1 MRRMIQTVG
10 ILAGVVAL
18 AGLGAVATFAT
29 DTDAQAARAKC
40 SFSNPAHAGDCVEV
54 TEVAKD
60 STARDACTAILNC
73 LNDSR
78 CVKVYCNATNVR
90 QGWKLVAA
98 EALKE

>member
-1 MRRMIQTVG
+1 MVRTAG
-10 ILAGVVAL
+10 ILAGGAVL
-18 AGLGAVATFAT
+18 AGFGTGANLAT
-29 DTDAQAARAKC
+29 DTEAGTAQAKC

-60 STARDACTAILNC
+60 STARDACMAILDC

-90 QGWKLVAA
+90 QGWKLVAV
-98 EALKE
+98 EPLDE